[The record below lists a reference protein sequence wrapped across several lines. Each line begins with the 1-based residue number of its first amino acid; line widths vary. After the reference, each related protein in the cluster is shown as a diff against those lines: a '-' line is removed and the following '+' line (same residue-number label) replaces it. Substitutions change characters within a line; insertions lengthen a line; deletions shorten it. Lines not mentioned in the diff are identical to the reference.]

1 MTDLPLERLM
11 YERNRIRAVCDLLS
25 AALDQWRAGGALRVP
40 FYLALAHYIE
50 IAMHR
55 LYIQAVRA
63 EEILLTRLHE
73 TDVAAVS
80 GYSAFHASLLAN
92 QRHIASLRRE
102 RERIEQEGGA
112 AIESFDAVARDYIAF
127 ILANM
132 GTYAGVQQ
140 LMQEQ
145 FSIDD
150 WAYIGSI
157 ADEEIRREQSLHD
170 RVMALAPADLP
181 LPGQPRD

>member
-11 YERNRIRAVCDLLS
+11 YERNRMRSVCDMLS
-25 AALDQWRAGGALRVP
+25 AALDQWRDGGPLRVP
-40 FYLALAHYIE
+40 FYLALAQYIE

-63 EEILLTRLHE
+63 EEILFTRLHG
-73 TDVAAVS
+73 TDMAAVS
-80 GYSAFHASLLAN
+80 GYSAFHESLLAN
-92 QRHIASLRRE
+92 QRYIASLRRV
-102 RERIEQEGGA
+102 RERLEQEGSA
-112 AIESFDAVARDYIAF
+112 ALESFEAVARDYIAF
-127 ILANM
+127 ILANL

-140 LMQEQ
+140 LMQES

-170 RVMALAPADLP
+170 RVMALAPADPP
-181 LPGQPRD
+181 LPGPPRD